1 MHQMELLGDV
11 GHVGSCFGPLGA
23 SVGARLVHGLRRTHH
38 RLRNRFGRT
47 RWYSYVMRVKW
58 NLVSVCWEPVSV
70 QDRCTVG
77 AEHTIGS
84 EIILD
89 KPDGTPR

>member
-1 MHQMELLGDV
+1 MVLLGDV
-11 GHVGSCFGPLGA
+11 GQVES
-23 SVGARLVHGLRRTHH
+23 
-38 RLRNRFGRT
+38 RFG
-47 RWYSYVMRVKW
+47 
-58 NLVSVCWEPVSV
+58 LLGPVSV

-89 KPDGTPR
+89 AADGTPT